1 MSSSDSADLVHV
13 LEEDGTPLE
22 VTEMEAT
29 SLQSLLAANGIQAV
43 IVGAEMMPNLPYRV
57 QVPTDQ
63 AKQAADIIA
72 EALALPAPRAPKKR
86 NRPAKVS
93 GDVAPIA

>member
-29 SLQSLLAANGIQAV
+29 SLQSLLEANGIQAV

-72 EALALPAPRAPKKR
+72 EARA
-86 NRPAKVS
+86 AGSEGAEEAEQAGEVS